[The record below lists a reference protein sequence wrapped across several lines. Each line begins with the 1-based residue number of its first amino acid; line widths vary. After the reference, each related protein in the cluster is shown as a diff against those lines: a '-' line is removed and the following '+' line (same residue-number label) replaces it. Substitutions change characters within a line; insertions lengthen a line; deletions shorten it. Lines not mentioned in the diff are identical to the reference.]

1 MSCCKLR
8 IHTTAVLDSLPL
20 RAITCL
26 QKLPLHPSLKPFTF
40 LLHRPRLGSLFP
52 IIGALVLCSILLRQA
67 ASVNGEEGGRD
78 WFIAMLCCSLSHA
91 ARAPPRAALRVQTQ
105 EPRRIRWSE
114 LQPDKRDSINF
125 YWEIAVHFDPHA
137 NLKYW
142 LPQYMCVQ
150 HLKSLCFNLPHHRA
164 VFLHCNN
171 SNFEILMSS
180 SREVQRPLMFLI

>member
-1 MSCCKLR
+1 MFTEAVS
-8 IHTTAVLDSLPL
+8 TAFLEAVYFSSSSSTPWLPVSHH
-20 RAITCL
+20 RGIGFV
-26 QKLPLHPSLKPFTF
+26 QHPPA
-40 LLHRPRLGSLFP
+40 PGSF
-52 IIGALVLCSILLRQA
+52 SKWR
-67 ASVNGEEGGRD
+67 GGRKGLIHSD
-78 WFIAMLCCSLSHA
+78 ALLLTESRRTRPS
-91 ARAPPRAALRVQTQ
+91 PPLPALRVQTQ

-114 LQPDKRDSINF
+114 LQPGKRDSINF
-125 YWEIAVHFDPHA
+125 YWEIAVQLDPHA

-150 HLKSLCFNLPHHRA
+150 HLKSLCFNLPHQRA